1 MNTFLKSNNQDK
13 AAKPLPHLFINEQ
26 VPGTNVVQ
34 PLCTDCATK
43 WLLQLRLIIS
53 LICQIE
59 ETSLQTMHIAKVSK
73 PSQCASSSSHSVMS
87 EIDDKV
93 ELWPV
98 RVS

>member
-59 ETSLQTMHIAKVSK
+59 EMSLQTMHIAKVSI
-73 PSQCASSSSHSVMS
+73 CIDTFAYSVMS